1 MRQSATFVCF
11 FFLPLFTS
19 IAVKE
24 WIVSPI
30 ARRVYRFSA
39 SISLA
44 LLLGFTAILIEG
56 RFPEIDPSF
65 MRTLALIGAIGAGIT
80 LVGMAYFLFRFD
92 DSNAYKQVFWF
103 CVMLLMPLLGVPLYY
118 FIVYSRSHP
127 FESHTSVATAGSCI
141 S

>member
-1 MRQSATFVCF
+1 MRQSATFVCL
-11 FFLPLFTS
+11 FFLSLFAA

-30 ARRVYRFSA
+30 ARRVYRFST

-44 LLLGFTAILIEG
+44 WLLGFTAILIAG
-56 RFPEIDPSF
+56 RFPEINPSF
-65 MRTLALIGAIGAGIT
+65 TRTFALIGAIGAGIT

-103 CVMLLMPLLGVPLYY
+103 CVMLLMPLLGAPLYC

-127 FESHTSVATAGSCI
+127 FESHTSVTTAGSRI